1 MSSEDQLWEQNA
13 TWWQEGFTDGED
25 PEYEE
30 QILPIVENILAEST
44 RVIDIGCGEGQL
56 TRLLE
61 RLGSQPVGLD
71 PTWAQIREANS
82 RNKSSNLVQAGAGY
96 LPFVDGCFDAA
107 LACLVFE
114 HIEDLETS
122 MKEVARVLRPDGRF
136 ALLLNHPLLQTPGSG
151 WVEDYEQDSVER
163 YWRIGP
169 YLMEQETIEEVEK
182 GVFIPFVHRPLSR
195 YVNTLIENGLFLE
208 RMIEPTPPEGF
219 RSKNPSYQA
228 ASHIPRLLVLVT
240 RKINT

>member
-30 QILPIVENILAEST
+30 QILPIVENILAENK

-61 RLGSQPVGLD
+61 RLGSQSVGLD
-71 PTWAQIREANS
+71 PTWAQIREANV
-82 RNKSSNLVQAGAGY
+82 RNKSSNLVQAGAGH

-114 HIEDLETS
+114 HIEDLATS
-122 MKEVARVLRPDGRF
+122 IEEVARVLRPDGRF

-151 WVEDYEQDSVER
+151 WVE
-163 YWRIGP
+163 
-169 YLMEQETIEEVEK
+169 
-182 GVFIPFVHRPLSR
+182 
-195 YVNTLIENGLFLE
+195 GLWARLG
-208 RMIEPTPPEGF
+208 RALLAY
-219 RSKNPSYQA
+219 RSISDG
-228 ASHIPRLLVLVT
+228 T
-240 RKINT
+240 RNYRRG